1 MIFIIQNLDEFYL
14 LKKNSIFLV
23 SDFSLYLRLK
33 NNGAIYLFEYLE
45 KIKDRN
51 FCNNFSLFWFRNK
64 KKIDLSIFKDISIG
78 RFVNRNFIF
87 KFLDIIKLDYCLAI
101 NIKKYQKVA
110 LFKNNSLLNHYIKL
124 IQNSNIKFNK
134 QIIFIKKVKKNNT
147 TSNAFANRGM
157 FNKISISHWSKFM
170 ILFQNFI
177 IFLIKKRALY
187 FTDWSSKIYFKNSNF
202 FLKLNSFFFWNG
214 FYYRF
219 DKKKYFLNKKK
230 FKGIFSNQIY
240 NKNNIKE
247 IFYKSKIRYKSYYI
261 NIIDNLLKDIFK
273 KQKDLLLYNITC
285 FEDLFQR
292 YKPKYIVVP
301 DCTNSNNSLLI
312 DLSSIY
318 DCKIIFLVDGYQTVI
333 DYFSFPL
340 NKKGNDISSDYVLCP
355 GSAYYN
361 LARKHKIR
369 EKKLITIDAPIVMKI
384 KKVSHPI
391 YYDAVIV
398 GYLPNTR
405 RLNVTWDAYL
415 KAELEIL
422 DVLSRLGFKNI
433 AIKIKEGSAE
443 MTNQMPRSISEYYD
457 LYYLYFK
464 KKLDLNLNFEY
475 GIFSEC
481 LKKTKIVI
489 GQLQTSAFET
499 AFQNKLYYIFEPIYL
514 GNVNLIKKSPIVRL
528 NYFAIN
534 KKKLFYIIKSK
545 KNSLIYNKNYLFKGI
560 KIYDLEKK
568 LDA

>member
-101 NIKKYQKVA
+101 NIKKYQKVG
-110 LFKNNSLLNHYIKL
+110 LFKNNSLLNHYTKI

-134 QIIFIKKVKKNNT
+134 KIIFIKKVKKNNIT
-147 TSNAFANRGM
+147 FNAFANRGM
-157 FNKISISHWSKFM
+157 FNKISISHWAKFM
-170 ILFQNFI
+170 IFLQTFFN
-177 IFLIKKRALY
+177 FLIKKKGLY

-202 FLKLNSFFFWNG
+202 FLKLNNFFFWNG
-214 FYYRF
+214 FYYKLDRNKYF
-219 DKKKYFLNKKK
+219 FNKKKYKE
-230 FKGIFSNQIY
+230 IFSSKIY

-247 IFYKSKIRYKSYYI
+247 IFCKSKIQHKIYYTNII
-261 NIIDNLLKDIFK
+261 NILLKNIFK
-273 KQKDLLLYNITC
+273 RNKDLFLYNITC
-285 FEDLFQR
+285 FENLFQR

-312 DLSSIY
+312 DLASRY
-318 DCKIIFLVDGYQTVI
+318 DCKIIFLVDGYQAVI

-340 NKKGNDISSDYVLCP
+340 NKKGNDISCDYVLCP
-355 GSAYYN
+355 GSAYYD
-361 LARKHKIR
+361 LVRAHKIR
-369 EKKLITIDAPIVMKI
+369 ANKLITIDSPIVMNF
-384 KKVSHPI
+384 KKVSYPI
-391 YYDAVIV
+391 HYDALIV
-398 GYLPNTR
+398 GYMPNTR
-405 RLNVTWDAYL
+405 GLNVTWDAYL

-422 DVLSRLGFKNI
+422 DALSRLGFKNI
-433 AIKIKEGSAE
+433 AIKIKEGSSE
-443 MTNQMPRSISEYYD
+443 MINQMPRSIREYYD
-457 LYYLYFK
+457 LYDLYFK
-464 KKLDLNLNFEY
+464 KKLNLNLNFEY
-475 GIFSEC
+475 GVFSEC
-481 LKKTKIVI
+481 VKKAKIVI

-499 AFQNKLYYIFEPIYL
+499 AFQNKPYYIFEPIYV
-514 GNVNLIKKSPIVRL
+514 GNENLIKSPLVRL
-528 NYFAIN
+528 NYFARD
-534 KKKLFYIIKSK
+534 KKRLFYLIKSK
-545 KNSLIYNKNYLFKGI
+545 KKSLISNKNYLFKGL
-560 KIYDLEKK
+560 KISDLEKK
-568 LDA
+568 LNV

>member
-45 KIKDRN
+45 KIKNRN

-64 KKIDLSIFKDISIG
+64 KKIDLSVFKDISIG

-101 NIKKYQKVA
+101 NIKKYQKVV
-110 LFKNNSLLNHYIKL
+110 LFKNNSPLNHYTKL

-134 QIIFIKKVKKNNT
+134 KIIFIKKVKKNNT
-147 TSNAFANRGM
+147 TCDAFADRGM
-157 FNKISISHWSKFM
+157 FKKISISHWSKFI

-177 IFLIKKRALY
+177 IFLIKKKALY

-202 FLKLNSFFFWNG
+202 FLKLNSVFFWNG

-247 IFYKSKIRYKSYYI
+247 IFYKSRIRYKSYYI
-261 NIIDNLLKDIFK
+261 NIIDNLLKAIFK
-273 KQKDLLLYNITC
+273 KQKDLFLYNITC

-318 DCKIIFLVDGYQTVI
+318 DCKIIFLVDGYQAVI

-340 NKKGNDISSDYVLCP
+340 NKKGNDISCDYILCP
-355 GSAYYN
+355 GSAYYD
-361 LARKHKIR
+361 LVRAHKIR
-369 EKKLITIDAPIVMKI
+369 ANKLITIDSPVVMNF
-384 KKVSHPI
+384 KKVSYPI
-391 YYDAVIV
+391 HYDALIV
-398 GYLPNTR
+398 GYMPYTR
-405 RLNVTWDAYL
+405 GLNVTWDAYL

-433 AIKIKEGSAE
+433 AIKIKEGSIE
-443 MTNQMPRSISEYYD
+443 SINQMPRSIREYYD
-457 LYYLYFK
+457 LYDLYFK
-464 KKLDLNLNFEY
+464 KKLNLNLNFEY
-475 GIFSEC
+475 GLFSEC
-481 LKKTKIVI
+481 VKKAKIVI

-499 AFQNKLYYIFEPIYL
+499 AFQNVPYYIFEPIYV
-514 GNVNLIKKSPIVRL
+514 GNENLIKSPLVRL
-528 NYFAIN
+528 NYFARD
-534 KKKLFYIIKSK
+534 KKRLFYLIKSK
-545 KNSLIYNKNYLFKGI
+545 KKSLISNKNYLFKGL
-560 KIYDLEKK
+560 KISDLEKK
-568 LDA
+568 LYV